1 MPILGS
7 QTITSPTGAS
17 NTSSNH
23 LVFNLSITIPYR
35 YLPIWHDMIWHIV
48 PVRFVGLASGG
59 SIDWTQLSRSKWPLV
74 AALGAGCLVGA
85 SGLFL
90 VQVSYQLLRELFTTP
105 REVTM
110 VPFHSVYRG
119 ALSWRHRRGPCRKNS
134 PNSTPPSAPCRSRS
148 ERLRRLS

>member
-23 LVFNLSITIPYR
+23 LVFNLSIAIPYR
-35 YLPIWHDMIWHIV
+35 YLPICDIV

-90 VQVSYQLLRELFTTP
+90 VQVSCQLLRELFTTP